1 MSFTDLMSFV
11 NYAFVL
17 FFGIIVS
24 LYLADF
30 PFEEHKRF
38 YTLTLLGFGIAQ
50 IIFYLA
56 LGEKALYQCYP
67 LLIHLPLIL
76 LIRFVLKQNIYVS
89 MIAVLSAYLLC
100 TPRKWIG
107 TLVSSFFDYSP
118 LVSNIVTSVITL
130 PLLFLVIRYVAP
142 HVIKLKQEN
151 KTTLLLFFLLP
162 LIYYILEYAFTVYTD
177 LLHTGGIVVIDF
189 LDSFLVLLYFIL
201 SMLMIELSSQ
211 RNKLNVRIFCLQ
223 RYLHKPKKKSNRL
236 PKYKNRLRST
246 DTI

>member
-1 MSFTDLMSFV
+1 MSFTNLMSFV

-151 KTTLLLFFLLP
+151 KTTLLLFFCFLLYTIFWNMHLP
-162 LIYYILEYAFTVYTD
+162 FTQ
-177 LLHTGGIVVIDF
+177 IFFIPE
-189 LDSFLVLLYFIL
+189 VLLSLTFLTVFWFCFIL
-201 SMLMIELSSQ
+201 SCQ
-211 RNKLNVRIFCLQ
+211 C
-223 RYLHKPKKKSNRL
+223 
-236 PKYKNRLRST
+236 
-246 DTI
+246 

>member
-76 LIRFVLKQNIYVS
+76 LIRFVLKQYLCIHDCS
-89 MIAVLSAYLLC
+89 SICLSAMY
-100 TPRKWIG
+100 TTKMDWYVG
-107 TLVSSFFDYSP
+107 F
-118 LVSNIVTSVITL
+118 IVL
-130 PLLFLVIRYVAP
+130 
-142 HVIKLKQEN
+142 
-151 KTTLLLFFLLP
+151 
-162 LIYYILEYAFTVYTD
+162 
-177 LLHTGGIVVIDF
+177 
-189 LDSFLVLLYFIL
+189 
-201 SMLMIELSSQ
+201 
-211 RNKLNVRIFCLQ
+211 
-223 RYLHKPKKKSNRL
+223 
-236 PKYKNRLRST
+236 
-246 DTI
+246 

>member
-89 MIAVLSAYLLC
+89 MIAVLSAMY
-100 TPRKWIG
+100 TAKMDWYIG
-107 TLVSSFFDYSP
+107 F
-118 LVSNIVTSVITL
+118 IVL
-130 PLLFLVIRYVAP
+130 
-142 HVIKLKQEN
+142 
-151 KTTLLLFFLLP
+151 
-162 LIYYILEYAFTVYTD
+162 
-177 LLHTGGIVVIDF
+177 
-189 LDSFLVLLYFIL
+189 
-201 SMLMIELSSQ
+201 
-211 RNKLNVRIFCLQ
+211 
-223 RYLHKPKKKSNRL
+223 
-236 PKYKNRLRST
+236 
-246 DTI
+246 

>member
-177 LLHTGGIVVIDF
+177 LLHT
-189 LDSFLVLLYFIL
+189 
-201 SMLMIELSSQ
+201 
-211 RNKLNVRIFCLQ
+211 
-223 RYLHKPKKKSNRL
+223 
-236 PKYKNRLRST
+236 
-246 DTI
+246 